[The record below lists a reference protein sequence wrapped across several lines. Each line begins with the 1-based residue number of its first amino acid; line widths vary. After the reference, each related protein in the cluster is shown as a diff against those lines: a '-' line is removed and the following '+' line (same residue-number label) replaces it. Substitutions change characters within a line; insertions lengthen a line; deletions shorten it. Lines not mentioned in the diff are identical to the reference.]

1 MIDYTRKNFS
11 RLRSSLSQN
20 FKLTISLFIRL
31 TLKPFCNLIDKTIY
45 FFLPKDKKV
54 ITSSKIALIVS
65 TPRSGST
72 FLYQTLTK
80 TLNTTYFSNFHQ
92 LFPRLGSKFIFNKRI
107 CKKNFTTLKNFY
119 GHTTG
124 LRDVNEG
131 NELIEYWFKT
141 RDTSGIR
148 ARFLQTMEWFH
159 YRSKN
164 PVIIKNVGIYDRI
177 SDLYHAVPE
186 LIIINISRN
195 TSQAVES
202 YLKAY
207 YELGYFNLIP
217 NTIKNKPIIDPVK
230 SSVDIFLKIQNILN
244 NNLDKIPNKNIIHI
258 PYEEFCKN
266 PNFYIELIAKKLQI
280 APNLDLINNISIKA
294 SQSQKISDID
304 SQKIKSYLS
313 KVKKAS
319 KVIN

>member
-80 TLNTTYFSNFHQ
+80 TLNTIYFSNFHQ
-92 LFPRLGSKFIFNKRI
+92 LFPRLGSKFIFSKRI

-131 NELIEYWFKT
+131 NELIKYWFKST
-141 RDTSGIR
+141 DPRGIR
-148 ARFLQTMEWFH
+148 ARFLETIEWVQNG
-159 YRSKN
+159 KN
-164 PVIIKNVGIYDRI
+164 IPVIIKNVGIYDRI
-177 SDLYHAVPE
+177 YDLYHAVPE

-217 NTIKNKPIIDPVK
+217 NTIKNKPIIDPVEL
-230 SSVDIFLKIQNILN
+230 SVDIFLKIQNVLN
-244 NNLDKIPNKNIIHI
+244 NNLDKIPNKNIINL
-258 PYEEFCKN
+258 PYEDFCKN
-266 PNFYIELIAKKLQI
+266 PNFYIQLIATKLQLSRDI
-280 APNLDLINNISIKA
+280 NLLNNIKIKA
-294 SQSQKISDID
+294 SQSQKVSYRD
-304 SQKIKSYLS
+304 SKKIKSYLS
-313 KVKKAS
+313 KIKSKAR
-319 KVIN
+319 